1 MVISNKHANVMLA
14 STRMHMV
21 RTGQLG
27 GLPLDVLQ
35 RIWRMVSNNVIVTIQ
50 SIFRGQRARRRVREI
65 RRGRRAWADFN
76 TMFGGIDF
84 SAGGAV
90 LGTSNTNT
98 FEELQFKYLIDQG
111 RGRR

>member
-1 MVISNKHANVMLA
+1 MLA
-14 STRMHMV
+14 STRMRMV
-21 RTGQLG
+21 RTGQLDNRG
-27 GLPLDVLQ
+27 TGLPLVILQ

-65 RRGRRAWADFN
+65 RRGRRAWANFN
-76 TMFGGIDF
+76 TTFTNLGMPPPIEF

-111 RGRR
+111 RGRL